1 MAGVHAQNG
10 RLLLTFQF
18 THAGRRFR
26 CREFLHLDDCRDNRR
41 LAARL
46 SAELERDLAAGR
58 FDYAARFPLSR
69 NLVRLGLQPHVPPA
83 LPSLAAYAFQWLAAQ
98 RAHLRPS
105 TFYDYTLIVR
115 KHLAPPPLGAR
126 LLDQVT
132 HLELENWL
140 LGLKQA
146 GLGPRRINMALARVR
161 SIFRLAEEQRLIP
174 RSPARHIRALREP
187 RAAVDPFNRRE
198 CVDLIGAASS
208 PCEQALLA
216 TLLGTG
222 LRPSEAL
229 ALRWSD
235 LDLKRSLLCVRGSRS
250 RYGVGMTKTAASER
264 EVDLGPL
271 LVYQLRRY
279 AALPRRA
286 PWLFVGAR
294 GKPLDWTNF
303 RTRRWP
309 ALLAAAGVRPR
320 PPYQCRHTY
329 ATTLLAT
336 GANPQYVA
344 HQLGHSSLAMV
355 IRHYA
360 RWTHKPESAGALT
373 QAGL

>member
-1 MAGVHAQNG
+1 MAGIHAQNG
-10 RLLLTFQF
+10 RLLVSFQF
-18 THAGRRFR
+18 FHAGRQFR
-26 CREFLHLDDCRDNRR
+26 CREFLHLADCRDNRR

-46 SAELERDLAAGR
+46 AIDLERDLAAGR

-69 NLVRLGLQPHVPPA
+69 NLVRLGLQPQRPPA
-83 LPSLAAYAFQWLAAQ
+83 PTVAAYAEQWLAAQ
-98 RAHLRPS
+98 RVHLRPT
-105 TFYDYTLIVR
+105 TFYDYLLLVR
-115 KHLAPPPLGAR
+115 KYLVPPPLGTR
-126 LLDQVT
+126 WLDQVT
-132 HLELENWL
+132 HLELESWL

-146 GLGPRRINMALARVR
+146 GLGPRRINMALARAR
-161 SIFRLAEEQRLIP
+161 SIFRLAEAQALIP
-174 RSPARHIRALREP
+174 RNPARLIRSLREP
-187 RAAVDPFNRRE
+187 RATIDPFDRRE
-198 CVDLIGAASS
+198 CAELIGAARS
-208 PCEQALLA
+208 PCERALLA

-229 ALRWSD
+229 ALRWTD
-235 LDLKRSLLCVRGSRS
+235 LDLKRSLLCVRRSRS
-250 RYGVGMTKTAASER
+250 RYGVGMTKTSASER

-271 LVYQLRRY
+271 LVAELRRF

-286 PWLFVGAR
+286 PWLFIGAR
-294 GKPLDWTNF
+294 GRPIDWTNF

-320 PPYQCRHTY
+320 PPYHCRHTY
-329 ATTLLAT
+329 ATILLAS

-360 RWTHKPESAGALT
+360 RWSHKPESFAALT